1 MPQVQVIQPIQQQP
15 KRLRV
20 AAYARVSSDSEDQ
33 LNSLSVQVD
42 YYTHLIQENPNWDLA
57 GIYADEG
64 ITGTS
69 TKHRE
74 QFNRLLDDCRA
85 GLIDRVLVKSAS
97 RFARNTADALASVR
111 EMKSLGV
118 TVVFEKEGFDTETS
132 NGEMILSMIC
142 AVAQEESLSISKNLK
157 WGIRKRMQNGTYTN
171 SSVPFGYSLENHL
184 LVINN
189 QQAMIV
195 ADIFKRYLAGES
207 ISKIAQYLNNTYPKE
222 TGVWQYSSVQLI
234 LQNETYKGDTRYQ
247 KHYTAN
253 LFPTKVSHNRGQV
266 SQYYI
271 AKSHEAIISDEDF
284 DKVQSL
290 LKMKAPHKPKVAEKL
305 FDQKLYCAVCG
316 TLFARKTRTSGAVV
330 WGCRKHLNK
339 SGLCSVKSV
348 YETELCRVF
357 LCMHNKL
364 LINQEKIF
372 EPLLN
377 SLSHLKSYQEKLDTM
392 RMGIQVEI
400 QRLAKQKHNLERI
413 YAQGLIE
420 DSQYLERK
428 ALIEQQLFEKK
439 EFLTRKPLAGNIDR
453 LLKNTRLIKRLIG
466 TCQPLMYFDKQVFT
480 SLVSKVTI
488 SDTSFEFELI
498 NGMRV
503 SERRTSK

>member
-1 MPQVQVIQPIQQQP
+1 MEAIVERIVEKCIQSELIEESQCDWMAYSLQRKFMNFGGFFILVCFGILVAPLPQVILLNFGLAF
-15 KRLRV
+15 LR
-20 AAYARVSSDSEDQ
+20 EKT
-33 LNSLSVQVD
+33 N
-42 YYTHLIQENPNWDLA
+42 
-57 GIYADEG
+57 
-64 ITGTS
+64 
-69 TKHRE
+69 
-74 QFNRLLDDCRA
+74 
-85 GLIDRVLVKSAS
+85 GL
-97 RFARNTADALASVR
+97 
-111 EMKSLGV
+111 
-118 TVVFEKEGFDTETS
+118 
-132 NGEMILSMIC
+132 
-142 AVAQEESLSISKNLK
+142 
-157 WGIRKRMQNGTYTN
+157 
-171 SSVPFGYSLENHL
+171 H
-184 LVINN
+184 
-189 QQAMIV
+189 
-195 ADIFKRYLAGES
+195 
-207 ISKIAQYLNNTYPKE
+207 
-222 TGVWQYSSVQLI
+222 
-234 LQNETYKGDTRYQ
+234 
-247 KHYTAN
+247 
-253 LFPTKVSHNRGQV
+253 
-266 SQYYI
+266 
-271 AKSHEAIISDEDF
+271 
-284 DKVQSL
+284 
-290 LKMKAPHKPKVAEKL
+290 KVAEKL

-348 YETELCRVF
+348 YETELCRAF

-453 LLKNTRLIKRLIG
+453 LLKNTRLIKRLFG